1 MASQGIGCAGGHHGE
16 LSGGMGI
23 RPVCPTAPTSPG
35 LVIFR
40 YSRARSMA
48 VPVVPRVSLDDP
60 ARTGAPM
67 TNRLG
72 SIPEYGGSVG
82 ELPCRE
88 AESRPGTSLRGHP
101 SELRTGAG
109 RHSAP
114 VLSTTTYVEAT
125 TDDLVK
131 AIRALSTLAGPPHH
145 PGRGRRRVDVQRTSG
160 WAGRQS
166 LETKERA

>member
-1 MASQGIGCAGGHHGE
+1 MVASETHWAHRRDRIPCVCPSEADLSVAVGIPRTAGG
-16 LSGGMGI
+16 
-23 RPVCPTAPTSPG
+23 
-35 LVIFR
+35 
-40 YSRARSMA
+40 
-48 VPVVPRVSLDDP
+48 
-60 ARTGAPM
+60 M